1 MAKIYPDLVNP
12 GASPAER
19 KLHAALQGLSDDWT
33 VFHSVAWQATRNGQ
47 PSDGEADF
55 VLVHPRHGLI
65 MIEVKGGGIRLEGGR
80 WFSLNPEGRH
90 PIKNPFEQAVAS
102 KHSLIGYLRDA
113 GLPYM
118 DAGHAVAFPDIT
130 RAGGFGPSAPPE
142 LILDR
147 SDLTDIKG
155 SINRVA
161 AHSQLDGQLSDE
173 HVMMITRLL
182 APTTV
187 VRVLLRD
194 ELAEVE
200 ARMVNLTQQQFRI
213 LDLLRRQ
220 RRALIVG
227 GAGTGKS
234 VLAVERA
241 PRLAAE
247 GFSVLLT
254 CFNRPLAQHL
264 AKEFD
269 SNPKVTVYSFHS
281 LVIRQMKKA
290 GLEVPA
296 HPEQEWWDQ
305 ESVERLVEA
314 AEKNGLR
321 FDALVVDEGQD
332 FPPQWFTA
340 LQMLLTAPDNGPFY
354 VFADAHQAIYRP
366 GWEPPFPGEPFELD
380 VNCRN
385 TVPISKVVAGIF
397 GTAMGDLGVDGP
409 EPVWVPVESPEGAVK
424 AVSKQLH
431 RLVNEGGLKPGQ
443 VAVITQGRAMAE
455 TIRSESRAGITL
467 TGLDGNGLVCE
478 TIHRFKG
485 LEADAVI
492 VVLDDL
498 DEERDR
504 QLAYIGLSRA
514 RTMLVVIGPPTV
526 LDQLRPTTTK

>member
-1 MAKIYPDLVNP
+1 M
-12 GASPAER
+12 
-19 KLHAALQGLSDDWT
+19 SDEWT
-33 VFHSVAWQATRNGQ
+33 VIHSVAWQSNRNGE

-55 VLVHPRHGLI
+55 VLIHPLHGLLV
-65 MIEVKGGGIRLEGGR
+65 IEVKGGGIRIEGGR
-80 WFSLNPEGRH
+80 WMSDNAGGSH
-90 PIKNPFEQAVAS
+90 PIKNPFEQAVGS
-102 KHSLIGYLRDA
+102 KHSLVEYLRDA

-130 RAGGFGPSAPPE
+130 KSGGFGPSAPPE
-142 LILDR
+142 LIIDR
-147 SDLTDIKG
+147 ADLRDVKG
-155 SINRVA
+155 SIDRVV
-161 AHSQLDGQLSDE
+161 AHSKLDRRLSDDQ
-173 HVMMITRLL
+173 VMTITALL
-182 APTTV
+182 APTTI

-194 ELAEVE
+194 ELAEVN
-200 ARMVNLTQQQFRI
+200 ARMVSLTEQQFRI

-241 PRLAAE
+241 RRLAAE

-254 CFNRPLAQHL
+254 CFNRPLAKHL

-269 SNPKVTVYSFHS
+269 GNTNVKVFSFHS
-281 LVIRQMKKA
+281 LVTWQVSKA
-290 GLEVPA
+290 GMEVPA
-296 HPEQEWWDQ
+296 NPEQDWWEQD
-305 ESVERLVEA
+305 SAERLVEA
-314 AEKNGLR
+314 AEKTGQK

-340 LQMLLTAPDNGPFY
+340 LQMLLTDPDNGPFY

-366 GWEPPFPGEPFELD
+366 GWQPPFPGEPFELD

-397 GTAMGDLGVDGP
+397 GTATGDLGVDGP
-409 EPVWVPVESPEGAVK
+409 EPVWVPIRSPEGAVK

-431 RLVNEGGLKPGQ
+431 RLVNEGGLKLGQ
-443 VAVITQGRAMAE
+443 VAVITQGKSMAE
-455 TIRSESRAGITL
+455 TIRSEPRAGIAL
-467 TGLDGNGLVCE
+467 TTLDGNGLVCE

-498 DEERDR
+498 DEDKDR
-504 QLAYIGLSRA
+504 QLTYIGLSRA
-514 RTMLVVIGPPTV
+514 RTMLVVIGPVAV
-526 LDQLRPTTTK
+526 LDQIR